1 MKSSL
6 EKLRKLALHKSDAK
20 ERRDHQSLAQLDELA
35 QATQDMQEMRSCYD
49 NLLSAAAATA
59 NSAYEFS
66 ESLLEMGTCL
76 LERTASSVY
85 GESGGVL
92 QILGKAQIELQKIID
107 TYRSHIVL
115 TITNPSESLLSEL
128 RKVEEMKLQCDEK
141 REVYEHMLAQYREK
155 GKFRSGKGESITS
168 QQVKEARVEYDEVAR
183 RCIFRVK
190 SLKQGQCRSLLTQA
204 ARHHTAQLNYFRKGL
219 KSLEEVDS
227 QTRLVCE
234 KQRIDYQ
241 VDGLNEGEDD
251 DSENRSS
258 YENNEHGEL
267 SFDYRNNQGF
277 VNDSTLR
284 ISAELDEADS
294 SHPHFFNSEEAEK
307 IRRKN
312 PEGHGFGQKPRPS
325 SYSAP
330 IYPEKFNPADKARE
344 VQPSAQKSHTYVL
357 PTPAPAKN
365 SSSSTSSSGPQSG
378 SAGLSTNTTNLRHS
392 SPLRPEKHESS
403 NSSSVPLP
411 PPATR
416 RTFAQ
421 FEKHNSFDLNRN
433 KRQAYSGPIPSKPI
447 LSTSGPLTSKEHPLV
462 LLPRV
467 PVSLLSTSPNA
478 SRSASPPP
486 LSSPRISE
494 LHELPRPPG
503 NIASKTATSSGIG
516 HSAPLV
522 SRNDHS
528 STNRNP
534 KLAPNVATPLPAP
547 PLTVP
552 RSFSIPSSSLK
563 AQASHMAKLL
573 EPSQIPDRVEDFTS
587 PPLTPISLSDM
598 KPLSTFSEAASNY
611 GQPRG
616 GS

>member
-20 ERRDHQSLAQLDELA
+20 ERRDHQSVAQLDELA

-66 ESLLEMGTCL
+66 ESLLEMGNCL

-92 QILGKAQIELQKIID
+92 QMLGKAQIELQKIID

-155 GKFRSGKGESITS
+155 GKFRTGKGESITS
-168 QQVKEARVEYDEVAR
+168 QQVKEARIEYDEVAR

-227 QTRLVCE
+227 QTRVVCE

-251 DSENRSS
+251 EGESRSS

-267 SFDYRNNQGF
+267 SFDYRNNQGG
-277 VNDSTLR
+277 VNDPTSR
-284 ISAELDEADS
+284 ISVELDEADS
-294 SHPHFFNSEEAEK
+294 SYPHFS
-307 IRRKN
+307 N
-312 PEGHGFGQKPRPS
+312 PEESERTHRKTPEAHAFGQHSRPS

-330 IYPEKFNPADKARE
+330 IYPEKSADKGRE
-344 VQPSAQKSHTYVL
+344 VQTSDKKFHTYVL
-357 PTPAPAKN
+357 PTPAPAKT
-365 SSSSTSSSGPQSG
+365 SSSSTTSSGPPSS
-378 SAGLSTNTTNLRHS
+378 SASLSTNTTNMRHS
-392 SPLRPEKHESS
+392 SPLRPEKHENNS
-403 NSSSVPLP
+403 NSSIPLP

-416 RTFAQ
+416 RSQ

-447 LSTSGPLTSKEHPLV
+447 LSTSGPLTSKEVPSA
-462 LLPRV
+462 LLTRV
-467 PVSLLSTSPNA
+467 PVSHLSTSPNA

-486 LSSPRISE
+486 VSSPRISE

-503 NIASKTATSSGIG
+503 SIASKTSTSSGTG
-516 HSAPLV
+516 HSAPLIM
-522 SRNDHS
+522 RNENS
-528 STNRNP
+528 FTNRNP
-534 KLAPNVATPLPAP
+534 KLASNVATPLPAP

-552 RSFSIPSSSLK
+552 RSYSIPSSILK
-563 AQASHMAKLL
+563 AKASHMTKLL
-573 EPSQIPDRVEDFTS
+573 EPSRIPDQVEDFTS
-587 PPLTPISLSDM
+587 PPLTPISLSDI
-598 KPLSTFSEAASNY
+598 KPISTVSEAVSNY
-611 GQPRG
+611 GQARG